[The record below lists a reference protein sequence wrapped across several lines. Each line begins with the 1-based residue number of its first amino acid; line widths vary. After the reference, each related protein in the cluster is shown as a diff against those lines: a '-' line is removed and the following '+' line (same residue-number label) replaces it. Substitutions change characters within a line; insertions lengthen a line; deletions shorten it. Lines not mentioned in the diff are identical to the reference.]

1 MKVSKR
7 LAVSVAA
14 AFGLTIAATNL
25 FAHPG
30 GQGGMGQGGMQRL
43 GHGMMGGGHGMMGT
57 GAPRADANQAGCQGV
72 GPRGGMRHGGTAH
85 DSKPGERGPMGGQS
99 LFTPDEQRTMRDTMR
114 NAATA
119 DERQQIVQSHRD
131 EMQKR
136 ALAKG
141 ITLPEGFAPR
151 GGFGPNT
158 APANRA
164 PAETF

>member
-30 GQGGMGQGGMQRL
+30 EQGGMGQGGMQRL
-43 GHGMMGGGHGMMGT
+43 GHGMMGGGHGMKGT
-57 GAPRADANQAGCQGV
+57 GAPRADANQAGCQGA

-141 ITLPEGFAPR
+141 ITLPEGFASR

>member
-43 GHGMMGGGHGMMGT
+43 GHGMMGGGHGMKGT

-72 GPRGGMRHGGTAH
+72 GSRGGMRHGGTAH

-141 ITLPEGFAPR
+141 ITLPEGFASR